1 MDIKQLLKTYD
12 FGLFLAVLSCAVF
25 GVVMVYSAANAPAT
39 PPMIV
44 RMFGEHYVRQRFFV
58 ISGTILMVVFSFVN
72 YRFIG
77 RFFVYIYFFMITL
90 LLVALFLGADDATG
104 TARWL
109 WLPLPIVGPLSMQPS
124 EFSKLFMVIVL
135 ARALSI
141 ANERVNHPLWLLGL
155 AACSVLP
162 VYLVAEQPSLSAALV
177 ILSIVLTVLFIGGL
191 KTRIILFGLAA
202 VLPIFI
208 VIWSDLNRAEPV
220 IVSRFLAEF
229 QMQRIETFLNPV
241 PGSDEFRQTEGSLYA
256 IGVGGLTGAG
266 FLQNPH
272 VIHGH
277 NDFIFAVITAQFG
290 FLGGLVLLIAMF
302 YVIIR
307 CAVIAKGAK
316 DKEGRLIAGGVAGML
331 IFETFFHV
339 GVVTNLLP
347 NTGMP
352 FPFVSYG
359 GSMVWVHM
367 IAVGI
372 CLNVHLSSKNETK
385 ILF

>member
-1 MDIKQLLKTYD
+1 MDIKHHIKTYD
-12 FGLFLAVLSCAVF
+12 YGLFLAVLLCAAF
-25 GVVMVYSAANAPAT
+25 GVVMVYAAANAPAT
-39 PPMIV
+39 PPLIV

-58 ISGTILMVVFSFVN
+58 ISGTLLMILFSFVN

-77 RFFVYIYFFMITL
+77 RFFVYIYVFMITL
-90 LLVALFLGADDATG
+90 LIVALIIGADDATG

-109 WLPLPIVGPLSMQPS
+109 WLPVPFVGPLSMQPS
-124 EFSKLFMVIVL
+124 EFSKLFMIIVL
-135 ARALSI
+135 AKAFAL
-141 ANERVNHPLWLLGL
+141 ADERVNHPLWLIGFV
-155 AACSVLP
+155 AISALP
-162 VYLVAEQPSLSAALV
+162 VFLVAEQPSLSAALV
-177 ILSIVLTVLFIGGL
+177 ILTIALTVLFVAGL
-191 KTRIILFGLAA
+191 KTRIILFGLA
-202 VLPIFI
+202 V
-208 VIWSDLNRAEPV
+208 VIPLLIIAWGDLNREEPV

-229 QMQRIETFLNPV
+229 QMQRLQTFLNPV

-256 IGVGGLTGAG
+256 ISTGGLTGAG

-272 VIHGH
+272 IIHGH
-277 NDFIFAVITAQFG
+277 NDFIFAVISAQFG
-290 FLGGLVLLIAMF
+290 FVGGLILLFLMF
-302 YVIIR
+302 YVILR
-307 CAVIAKGAK
+307 CAFIAVNAK

-359 GSMVWVHM
+359 GSMIWVHM

-372 CLNVHLSSKNETK
+372 CLNVHSSSKEPK

>member
-1 MDIKQLLKTYD
+1 MDRRQLLRTYD
-12 FGLFLAVLSCAVF
+12 FGLFVAVLSCAVF
-25 GVVMVYSAANAPAT
+25 GVVMVFSAANAYAT

-58 ISGTILMVVFSFVN
+58 ISGGLLMVLFSLVN

-77 RFFVYIYFFMITL
+77 RFFVYIYVFMLTL
-90 LLVALFLGADDATG
+90 LLITLFIGADDATG

-135 ARALSI
+135 AKALSI
-141 ANERVNHPLWLLGL
+141 AGERLNHPLWLFGVF
-155 AACSVLP
+155 ACSALP
-162 VYLVAEQPSLSAALV
+162 VYLVAVQPSLSAALV
-177 ILSIVLTVLFIGGL
+177 ILSITLSVLFVAGL
-191 KTRIILFGLAA
+191 KARIILFGLA
-202 VLPIFI
+202 VVVPLLI
-208 VIWSDLNRAEPV
+208 VVWGDIHRPEPV

-229 QMQRIETFLNPV
+229 QLQRIETFLYPI

-256 IGVGGLTGAG
+256 IATGGLTGAG

-277 NDFIFAVITAQFG
+277 NDFIFAIITAQFG
-290 FLGGLVLLIAMF
+290 FAGGVVLLAVMF
-302 YVIIR
+302 YVILR
-307 CAVIAKGAK
+307 CALIAVNAK

-339 GVVTNLLP
+339 GVTTNLLP

-359 GSMVWVHM
+359 GSMIWVHM
-367 IAVGI
+367 IAIGI
-372 CLNVHLSSKNETK
+372 CLNVHLSSKETK